1 MRRHTGIGSKRRRN
15 IALEAIG
22 IRSDFPMGRDLAD
35 FFGGIRSRWER
46 PLPPGKPLS
55 AIRAGRCRMLSYI
68 LRIMQ
73 EFERAQGRRPQVIY
87 LNPRHMRELAHE
99 CPDLFNERRP
109 VPLGF
114 RVVVLSEKELP
125 HPKAVWLPPRATKK
139 RGSTRQKKSAATSH
153 SGSGRNARYKK

>member
-1 MRRHTGIGSKRRRN
+1 
-15 IALEAIG
+15 
-22 IRSDFPMGRDLAD
+22 
-35 FFGGIRSRWER
+35 
-46 PLPPGKPLS
+46 
-55 AIRAGRCRMLSYI
+55 MLSYI

-87 LNPRHMRELAHE
+87 LNPRHMRELVHE

-125 HPKAVWLPPRATKK
+125 HPKAVWLPPRTAKK
-139 RGSTRQKKSAATSH
+139 RRPARPKKSAATSPA
-153 SGSGRNARYKK
+153 GSSRRTRYKK